1 MENNNSIIGIKIN
14 KTNISAKCIM
24 IIKKYQDL
32 PISEIKQKIEKNKYI
47 LTCDYIDDNGIK
59 SVLGLYNELN
69 AEEVNCSLY
78 EHNNPTTI
86 EFLNNLLNSYEET
99 RKQVEEDIENEVQA
113 EILEKVF
120 KDYIKFSDVDEKLI
134 SQYEEKLPQK
144 IIYIW
149 KNYGLGTFYN
159 GYLKIINPNEYKELI
174 EKTYFQG
181 NVSIPIFATAFGDII
196 TWEKNQ
202 FIGII
207 KYRYG
212 ENDVISDEFDFFYE
226 DLLDGE
232 FDDTDFNIKKYKEA
246 LNKYGMLEYDEC
258 FGYVPLIAMGG
269 KESVEN
275 IKKAKIKEHIS
286 LISNFIGEI

>member
-14 KTNISAKCIM
+14 KTNIPAKCIM

-47 LTCDYIDDNGIK
+47 LTCNYIDDNGIK

-286 LISNFIGEI
+286 LISNFIGKI

>member
-1 MENNNSIIGIKIN
+1 M
-14 KTNISAKCIM
+14 
-24 IIKKYQDL
+24 
-32 PISEIKQKIEKNKYI
+32 
-47 LTCDYIDDNGIK
+47 
-59 SVLGLYNELN
+59 
-69 AEEVNCSLY
+69 NCSLY

-181 NVSIPIFATAFGDII
+181 NVSIPIFATTFGDII

-212 ENDVISDEFDFFYE
+212 ENDVISDGFDFFYE

-258 FGYVPLIAMGG
+258 FGYVPLITMGG